1 VSDRPRCRKL
11 RPLAYGAPSYA
22 RVVSRI
28 VEMEA
33 ARRSFLA
40 AGPCTA
46 TRDLVRPEVLASWE
60 RSHHHDSDP
69 DRITARFLGHHRD
82 EPGVTDVADVAEA
95 VFDEFFATG
104 HDDLPCSLVLS
115 DPSGVVRV
123 RRDGDRAL
131 GRLLDGL
138 LLVPGYGYGERS
150 VGTTAASVARHE
162 HADVTISGP
171 EHYHSQLAC
180 LSEAAA
186 LVTGPRADDKG
197 GEAAM
202 CGVVT
207 VLCHQSA
214 ETSLQLPLA
223 RMLARRITERMADE
237 RHRRPR
243 AILECFDA
251 CDRAQA
257 RTGDRVG
264 GWVLAT
270 DGNLVLTNAGARH
283 LDAADLGVLSDLV
296 LANLVLRDFVGKHV
310 DLPSGA
316 CCEVDVRAVR
326 HSGEVVGCVLTG
338 GPVGNRPS
346 PELPEAVRRQGAH
359 VAPMTRRDYARDLR
373 RCGDTRKAHA
383 EARIRANRELLTPFL
398 RARNQVV
405 ASIRQGGGHLLIGEP
420 GVGKHTMVLQ
430 QFHQSFPDGRVVVV
444 DCAAVTAEPGATPH
458 EPTERL
464 LHDMDDR
471 PSLVLLRTMNAL
483 TPIGARRLD
492 ESLRLLVALPTPP
505 VLIGCVDTP
514 AVDATR
520 PYGLFLRHFNEVTRI
535 PALRYRLDEIG
546 DIARSILRRVAASRS
561 LRLSLQVVRVLESYA
576 WPGNISELEDVLRY
590 VVARK
595 PLGEIQ
601 PPDLPR
607 LCFQGRARKMS
618 MLEAAQ
624 CDAIIQALYESGGN
638 RYKAAAMLGIAR
650 SSLYR
655 KIDAFGISYIA

>member
-1 VSDRPRCRKL
+1 
-11 RPLAYGAPSYA
+11 
-22 RVVSRI
+22 VSRT
-28 VEMEA
+28 VDVEA
-33 ARRSFLA
+33 ARRSFLTT
-40 AGPCTA
+40 GPRTATRDNSTRDTASRDNSTRDTA

-60 RSHHHDSDP
+60 RSRHHDSDP
-69 DRITARFLGHHRD
+69 HRLTARFIGATG
-82 EPGVTDVADVAEA
+82 PTGVHTATSADLVGVATA
-95 VFDEFFATG
+95 VFDEFFASD
-104 HDDLPCSLVLS
+104 HDVPCSLVLS
-115 DPSGVVRV
+115 DPSVVVRA
-123 RRDGDRAL
+123 RRDGDAAL

-138 LLVPGYGYGERS
+138 LLVPGHDYGECS
-150 VGTTAASVARHE
+150 VGTTAASVALHE
-162 HADVTISGP
+162 HADATIDGP
-171 EHYHSQLAC
+171 EHYHSQLGC

-186 LVTGPRADDKG
+186 LVTVPPRGDVHA
-197 GEAAM
+197 
-202 CGVVT
+202 VVT
-207 VLCHQSA
+207 VVCHQSA
-214 ETSLQLPLA
+214 GTSLQLPLA
-223 RMLARRITERMADE
+223 RMLAGRITERLADE
-237 RHRRPR
+237 PHRGTR
-243 AILECFDA
+243 AVLECFDA
-251 CDRAQA
+251 CDVA
-257 RTGDRVG
+257 G

-270 DGNLVLTNAGARH
+270 DGNVVCTNAAARH
-283 LDAADLGVLSDLV
+283 LDADDLRVLSDLV
-296 LANLVLRDFVGKHV
+296 LADTVLRDFVGRHV

-316 CCEVDVRAVR
+316 CCEVDTKAVR
-326 HSGEVVGCVLTG
+326 HAGELVGCVLTG
-338 GPVGNRPS
+338 GPVGARP
-346 PELPEAVRRQGAH
+346 PAELPEAVRRQGAH
-359 VAPMTRRDYARDLR
+359 VAPMTRRDYAQDLR
-373 RCGDTRKAHA
+373 RSADARKAHA

-420 GVGKHTMVLQ
+420 GVGKHTMVLE
-430 QFHQSFPDGRVVVV
+430 QFHQSFPGGRAVVV
-444 DCAAVTAEPGATPH
+444 DCAAVAAEPGATPH
-458 EPTERL
+458 EHTERL

-561 LRLSLQVVRVLESYA
+561 LRLSLQVVRVLESYP

-595 PLGEIQ
+595 PVGEIQ

>member
-1 VSDRPRCRKL
+1 
-11 RPLAYGAPSYA
+11 
-22 RVVSRI
+22 VSRT
-28 VEMEA
+28 VDVEA
-33 ARRSFLA
+33 ARRLFLA
-40 AGPCTA
+40 AAPGSA
-46 TRDLVRPEVLASWE
+46 IRDLVRPEVLASWE
-60 RSHHHDSDP
+60 RSQRHGSDP
-69 DRITARFLGHHRD
+69 DRITARFVGHHREESTVARVPAMINAGATGGD
-82 EPGVTDVADVAEA
+82 ALVRANPTARSGRSAAADVRGFAEA
-95 VFDEFFATG
+95 VFDEFFAAD
-104 HDDLPCSLVLS
+104 HDTPCSLVLS
-115 DPSGVVRV
+115 DPAAVVRV

-138 LLVPGYGYGERS
+138 LLVPGYDYGEHA
-150 VGTTAASVARHE
+150 VGTTAASVATHE
-162 HADVTISGP
+162 RAAVTISGP
-171 EHYHSQLAC
+171 EHYHSQLVC
-180 LSEAAA
+180 LTESAA
-186 LVTGPRADDKG
+186 LVTGPQPEDVRA
-197 GEAAM
+197 
-202 CGVVT
+202 VVT
-207 VLCHQSA
+207 VLCHAS
-214 ETSLQLPLA
+214 TGTGLQLALA
-223 RMLARRITERMADE
+223 RMLAARITERVADE
-237 RHRRPR
+237 PHRRSR
-243 AILECFDA
+243 AVLERFDA
-251 CDRAQA
+251 CDRA
-257 RTGDRVG
+257 G

-270 DGNLVLTNAGARH
+270 DGNVVLTNAAARH

-296 LANLVLRDFVGKHV
+296 LADTVLQDFVAQDSVGKHV

-316 CCEVDVRAVR
+316 CCEVDTVAVR
-326 HSGEVVGCVLTG
+326 QAGDLVGCVLTG
-338 GPVGNRPS
+338 GPVGVRP
-346 PELPEAVRRQGAH
+346 PAELPEAVRRQGAH
-359 VAPMTRRDYARDLR
+359 VAPMTRRDYAKDLR
-373 RCGDTRKAHA
+373 GSDDARKAHA

-420 GVGKHTMVLQ
+420 GVGKRTMVLE
-430 QFHQSFPDGRVVVV
+430 QFHQSFPGGRVVVV
-444 DCAAVTAEPGATPH
+444 DCSAVAAELGATPH
-458 EPTERL
+458 EHTERL
-464 LHDMDDR
+464 LHDLDDR

-546 DIARSILRRVAASRS
+546 DIARSILSRVAASRS
-561 LRLSLQVVRVLESYA
+561 LRLSLQVVRVLESYP

-595 PLGEIQ
+595 PVGEIQ